1 MIEKPDR
8 RATRR
13 TPARLVTE
21 WARSSPSS
29 IAVVCGGR
37 SMTYQQLDEASD
49 ELAARLAA
57 AGSSPERLI
66 AVALPRTVELVVA
79 LLAIGKTGAAYLPLD
94 PAHPSARN
102 RRIVEAARPSLL
114 VTDSATETTIA
125 FADQAR
131 RVLIDVPA
139 EDQDLVRQSTW
150 PEPSEAHA
158 FYVLYTSGSTGV
170 PKGVVN
176 TLGNLMN
183 LLDDFV
189 ERLALSPG
197 DRFLAVTTIGFDIA
211 GLELFAPLM
220 SGARLVLATGE
231 EQGDPIALAS
241 LLTRDI
247 TVVQATP
254 AMWQSLL
261 DTAEPDLT
269 GIRVLVGGESLPPPL
284 ARRLRAAAAEVT
296 NVYGPTEATIWSTT
310 RRLDAALELG
320 HGTVPIGTPIRE
332 TGIRVLDEKLAP
344 VAVGAI
350 GELYI
355 SGAGVA
361 RGYLGQPT
369 LSAQRF
375 VADPNGAPGTRM
387 YRTGDLVRQRPGG
400 DLEFVGRA
408 DTQVK
413 IRGFRVELGEVEAAA
428 TVIPGVTRAVAML
441 REDRPGDRRI
451 VLYLVGAAGDL
462 PEPAETRALLAKA
475 LPDYMVPWTIVNL
488 DRLPL
493 TPNGKTD
500 RAALPAPALPV
511 SPGGSYR
518 NATERRLA
526 ALIAAVLGLD
536 SVGASDDFLELGG
549 DSLLAAKLIG
559 LVRREMGAVLS
570 MRQIFTRSTVR
581 ELADVLVGGEGAAAA
596 PAGIPVL
603 QPRPQRIP
611 LSFAQQ
617 RLWFLSRM
625 EAGSGSY
632 ILPLTLWVRGPL
644 DTAAAVAAWG
654 DVRARHET
662 LRTLFPETDDGTP
675 VQRVLTPEECTA
687 EPQVLRC
694 ATREEMTARR
704 DELLHHGFDL
714 SSEPP
719 VRAYVLSTPAD
730 EHAVLFVFHHVA
742 CDGWSIAPFVS
753 DYLAAY
759 GARRAGHAPAL
770 RPLPLQYAD
779 FAVWQRDQLGGATD
793 PSSVAARDLGYWR
806 AALNGLPDQLV
817 LPYDRQ
823 RAARSSHRSGT
834 VDLSVDAGLHEQLT
848 RLARDGGA
856 TLFMVFQAA
865 LAVVL
870 SRLGAGPDIPIGS
883 PVAGRSDP
891 VLDPMVGLF
900 VNTLVLRTDTSGDPS
915 FAELLARIRDADLA
929 AFDHDQLPFE
939 VLVEALNPVRTPSR
953 HPLFQVLLA
962 AQDRRRPTLTVEDL
976 TVEVDESGAKAATF
990 DLSVS
995 FTPATGEDGAPGGV
1009 DLSIDYAVDLFD
1021 HSTVTRLGG
1030 YLLRILQ
1037 SAVGDPDVPV
1047 HALPMLSAAERRQ
1060 VLEGWN
1066 STRRT
1071 VDGMLLPEML
1081 QRQAARSPGA
1091 VAVRFEESSLNYAEL
1106 DERSNRLARLIIG
1119 HGIGPE
1125 AVVAVAVPRSI
1136 EQVIAVLAVVKAGA
1150 AYLPVD
1156 TGYPADRIS
1165 YMLGD
1170 AAPACVLTAGGAPID
1185 DLGSLTIDVRSPQ
1198 IRAQLDALSGAD
1210 IAGGERV
1217 SPLRPSHPVYVI
1229 YTSGSTGRPKG
1240 VVMHHAALVNLLAW
1254 QTGFVP
1260 GGVGTVVAQFASLSF
1275 DVAAQEIFSAL
1286 TSGKT
1291 LAVPPDHI
1299 RRDPDELTRW
1309 LDRCAV
1315 DELYAPMSVVESVAA
1330 AAQRLGTR
1338 LDALRHLA
1346 QAGEALDLSSSV
1358 RALYEGRPDRYLY
1371 NYYGPTE
1378 THAVTG
1384 CAVQAGTISTGRTAP
1399 IGPPILNVRTYVL
1412 DHRLQPVPVGVPG
1425 ELYLAGAQV
1434 ARGYLRRPG
1443 LTAQRFVADPYGAP
1457 GTRMYRTGDLVR
1469 WRPDGSLD
1477 FLGRTDFQVKI
1488 RGFRVELGEIESVL
1502 MAMPGIAQA
1511 VVLARADRAV
1521 GQRLVAYVVG
1531 EAGRAPDLAE
1541 IRSQA
1546 GSRLPQYMVPS
1557 VVVPLTELPLT
1568 PNGKLNRGA
1577 LPVPDYSEAL
1587 RGGRPARTA
1596 EEATLCRLFAEALG
1610 VETVGVDDDFFSLGG
1625 HSLLATRLVNRIRAE
1640 LRCELDIR
1648 DLFDGPT
1655 VAAISRCLRGRPAA
1669 RPALRR
1675 MRPVDSGAPDRLL
1688 PTNESQAREEG

>member
-1 MIEKPDR
+1 
-8 RATRR
+8 
-13 TPARLVTE
+13 
-21 WARSSPSS
+21 
-29 IAVVCGGR
+29 
-37 SMTYQQLDEASD
+37 MTYRQLDQASD

-57 AGSSPERLI
+57 AGARPERLI
-66 AVALPRTVELVVA
+66 AVALPRTVELVVT

-102 RRIVEAARPSLL
+102 RRIVEAARPFLL
-114 VTDSATETTIA
+114 VTDSATEATIT
-125 FADQAR
+125 FAEQTR
-131 RVLIDVPA
+131 RVLVDLPA
-139 EDQDLVRQSTW
+139 EDQEVVRQPTG

-189 ERLALSPG
+189 ERLALRPG
-197 DRFLAVTTIGFDIA
+197 DRFLAVTTVGFDIA

-220 SGARLVLATGE
+220 SGACLMLATEE
-231 EQGDPIALAS
+231 EQGDPAKLAS
-241 LLTRDI
+241 LLKRDI

-261 DTAEPDLT
+261 DAAEPDLT
-269 GIRVLVGGESLPPPL
+269 GVRVLVGGESLPPLL
-284 ARRLRAAAAEVT
+284 ARRLRDAAAEVT
-296 NVYGPTEATIWSTT
+296 NVYGPTETTIWSTA
-310 RRLDAALELG
+310 RRLDAALELD
-320 HGTVPIGTPIRE
+320 HGTVPIGRPIRE

-344 VAVGAI
+344 VAAGAI
-350 GELYI
+350 GELYL

-361 RGYLGQPT
+361 RGYLGQPA

-375 VADPNGAPGTRM
+375 VADLYGTPGTRM
-387 YRTGDLVRQRPGG
+387 YRTGDLVRQLPDG

-408 DTQVK
+408 DTQIK

-428 TVIPGVTRAVAML
+428 NAIPGVTRAVAVL

-451 VLYLVGAAGDL
+451 VLYLVGAAEGL
-462 PEPAETRALLAKA
+462 PEPAEARALLAET
-475 LPDYMVPWTIVNL
+475 LPEYMVPWTTVNL

-500 RAALPAPALPV
+500 RAALPAPALSV
-511 SPGGSYR
+511 SSDGPYR

-526 ALIAAVLGLD
+526 ALIAAALGLD
-536 SVGASDDFLELGG
+536 SIGASDDFLQLGG
-549 DSLLAAKLIG
+549 DSLLAARLIG
-559 LVRREMGAVLS
+559 LVRREMGCVLS
-570 MRQIFTRSTVR
+570 MRQVFARRTAR
-581 ELADVLVGGEGAAAA
+581 ELADVLVGGEA
-596 PAGIPVL
+596 PTTAPPGIPVL
-603 QPRPQRIP
+603 RPRPQRIP

-625 EAGSGSY
+625 EAGSDSY

-644 DTAAAVAAWG
+644 DTAAAAAAWG
-654 DVRARHET
+654 DVRARHEI
-662 LRTLFPETDDGTP
+662 LRTLLPATDDGSA
-675 VQRVLTPEECTA
+675 VQHVLPAEECTA
-687 EPQVLRC
+687 GPQVLRC
-694 ATREEMTARR
+694 ATREEMVTRR
-704 DELLHHGFDL
+704 DELLRHEFDL
-714 SSEPP
+714 RDEPP
-719 VRAYVLSTPAD
+719 ARAYVLSTSAD

-759 GARRAGHAPAL
+759 SARRAGVAPMPQ
-770 RPLPLQYAD
+770 PLPCQYAD
-779 FAVWQRDQLGGATD
+779 FAVWQRDQLGSISD
-793 PSSVAARDLGYWR
+793 PSSVVARELDYWR
-806 AALNGLPDQLV
+806 AALDGLPDQV
-817 LPYDRQ
+817 ALPYDRQ

-834 VDLSVDAGLHEQLT
+834 VDLSVDAGLHQQLT
-848 RLARDGGA
+848 RLARDCGA

-870 SRLGAGPDIPIGS
+870 SRLGAGTDIPIGS
-883 PVAGRSDP
+883 PVSGRNNSA
-891 VLDPMVGLF
+891 LDPMVGFF

-915 FAELLARIRDADLA
+915 FAELLVRVRDGDLA

-939 VLVEALNPVRTPSR
+939 MLVEALNPPRTPSI

-962 AQDRRRPTLTVEDL
+962 AQNPRRPTLTAADL
-976 TVEVDESGAKAATF
+976 TIEVDESGAKAATF
-990 DLSVS
+990 DLAVN
-995 FTPATGEDGAPGGV
+995 FTPASGDDGAPDGV
-1009 DLSIDYAVDLFD
+1009 EISIDYAMDLFD
-1021 HSTVTRLGG
+1021 SSTVARIGG
-1030 YLLRILQ
+1030 YLLRILRA
-1037 SAVGDPDVPV
+1037 AVDDPGVAV
-1047 HALPMLSAAERRQ
+1047 HALPMLAAAERRQ
-1060 VLEGWN
+1060 VLEDWN

-1071 VDGMLLPEML
+1071 VDGTLLPEML
-1081 QRQAARSPGA
+1081 RRQAARSASA
-1091 VAVRFEESSLNYAEL
+1091 VAVRFEDHSLTYAEL
-1106 DERSNRLARLIIG
+1106 HEQSNRLARLIIG

-1136 EQVIAVLAVVKAGA
+1136 EQVVAVLAVVKAGA

-1156 TGYPADRIS
+1156 TAYPADRIS
-1165 YMLGD
+1165 HMLVD
-1170 AAPACVLTAGGAPID
+1170 AAPACVLTADEAPVD
-1185 DLGSLTIDVRSPQ
+1185 DLGPLTIDVRSPQ
-1198 IRAQLDALSGAD
+1198 IRARLDALSAAD
-1210 IAGGERV
+1210 VADGERV

-1240 VVMHHAALVNLLAW
+1240 VVMHHAALVNLMAW
-1254 QTGFVP
+1254 QTDLVP
-1260 GGVGTVVAQFASLSF
+1260 GGVGSVVAQFASLSF

-1315 DELYAPMSVVESVAA
+1315 EELYAPMSVVESVAA

-1378 THAVTG
+1378 THAVTS
-1384 CAVQAGTISTGRTAP
+1384 CRVPAATISTARTAP

-1412 DHRLQPVPVGVPG
+1412 DQRLQPVPVGVPG

-1443 LTAQRFVADPYGAP
+1443 LTAQRFVADPYGPA

-1502 MAMPGIAQA
+1502 TAMPGIAQA

-1531 EAGRAPDLAE
+1531 ETGRAPDPAE
-1541 IRSQA
+1541 IRLRA
-1546 GSRLPQYMVPS
+1546 GRRLPQYMVPS
-1557 VVVPLTELPLT
+1557 VVVPLTDLPLT
-1568 PNGKLNRGA
+1568 PNGKLDRGA
-1577 LPVPDYSEAL
+1577 LPVPDYSRAL
-1587 RGGRPARTA
+1587 GEGRSARTA
-1596 EEATLCRLFAEALG
+1596 EEATLCRLFAETLG
-1610 VETVGVDDDFFSLGG
+1610 VETVGIDDDFFSLGG

-1655 VAAISRCLRGRPAA
+1655 VAAVSRCLRSRSTA

-1675 MRPVDSGAPDRLL
+1675 MRPVASGTPDRLL
-1688 PTNESQAREEG
+1688 PMNES

>member
-1 MIEKPDR
+1 
-8 RATRR
+8 
-13 TPARLVTE
+13 
-21 WARSSPSS
+21 
-29 IAVVCGGR
+29 
-37 SMTYQQLDEASD
+37 MTYQQLDEASD

-57 AGSSPERLI
+57 AGASPEQLI
-66 AVALPRTVELVVA
+66 AVALPRTVELVVT

-102 RRIVEAARPSLL
+102 RRIVAAARPSLL
-114 VTDSATETTIA
+114 VSDSVTEATIT
-125 FADQAR
+125 FADQVR
-131 RVLIDVPA
+131 RVLVDVPA
-139 EDQDLVRQSTW
+139 ENQDPGRRPPS
-150 PEPSEAHA
+150 PEPADAHA
-158 FYVLYTSGSTGV
+158 FYVLYTSGSTGA

-189 ERLALSPG
+189 ERLELSPD

-211 GLELFAPLM
+211 GLELFAPLV
-220 SGARLVLATGE
+220 SGARLVLATGA
-231 EQGDPIALAS
+231 EQGDPIALAAQ
-241 LLTRDI
+241 LPARDI

-254 AMWQSLL
+254 ALWQGLL
-261 DTAEPDLT
+261 DAAEPDLT
-269 GIRVLVGGESLPPPL
+269 GIRVLVGGESLPPLL
-284 ARRLRAAAAEVT
+284 ARRLRAGAAEVT
-296 NVYGPTEATIWSTT
+296 NVYGPTETTIWSTA
-310 RRLDAALELG
+310 RRLDAALDLDD
-320 HGTVPIGTPIRE
+320 GTVPIGVPIRE
-332 TGIRVLDEKLAP
+332 TGIRVLNEKLAP
-344 VAVGAI
+344 VTDGAI
-350 GELYI
+350 GELYL

-361 RGYLGQPT
+361 RGYLGQPA

-375 VADPNGAPGTRM
+375 VADPTGAPGTRM
-387 YRTGDLVRQRPGG
+387 YRTGDLVRQRPDG

-408 DTQVK
+408 DTQIK
-413 IRGFRVELGEVEAAA
+413 IRGFRVELGEIEAAA
-428 TVIPGVTRAVAML
+428 TVLPGVTRAVAML

-462 PEPAETRALLAKA
+462 PEPAEARALLAKA
-475 LPDYMVPWTIVNL
+475 LPDYMVPWTVVNL

-500 RAALPAPALPV
+500 RAALPAPALPK
-511 SPGGSYR
+511 SSDGPYR
-518 NATERRLA
+518 TATERQLA
-526 ALIAAVLGLD
+526 ALVAAVLGLD
-536 SVGASDDFLELGG
+536 SVGADDDFLALGG
-549 DSLLAAKLIG
+549 DSLLAAGLIG
-559 LVRREMGAVLS
+559 LVRRELGAVLS
-570 MRQIFTRSTVR
+570 MRQIFTRRTVR
-581 ELADVLVGGEGAAAA
+581 GLAELLAPGAGPAAT
-596 PAGIPVL
+596 PAGTPVR
-603 QPRPQRIP
+603 QPRPRRIP

-617 RLWFLSRM
+617 RLWFLNRM
-625 EAGSGSY
+625 EAGSDSY
-632 ILPLTLWVRGPL
+632 LLPLTLWVRGPL
-644 DTAAAVAAWG
+644 DTAAAVAAWD
-654 DVRARHET
+654 DVRARHEI
-662 LRTLFPETDDGTP
+662 LRTILAETDDGEP
-675 VQRVLTPEECTA
+675 VQRVLTPQECPA
-687 EPQVLRC
+687 EPHLLRC
-694 ATREEMTARR
+694 ATREEMAARR
-704 DELLHHGFDL
+704 AELLRPGFDL

-742 CDGWSIAPFVS
+742 CDGWSIAPLVS

-759 GARRAGHAPAL
+759 DARRAGRAPTL

-779 FAVWQRDQLGGATD
+779 FAVWQRDQLGDATD

-806 AALNGLPDQLV
+806 AALDGLPDQLA

-823 RAARSSHRSGT
+823 RAARPSHRSGT
-834 VDLSVDAGLHEQLT
+834 VELTVDAVLHEQLT

-856 TLFMVFQAA
+856 TLFMVFHAA

-870 SRLGAGPDIPIGS
+870 SRLGAGADIPIGS
-883 PVAGRSDP
+883 PVSGRNDR
-891 VLDPMVGLF
+891 VLDPIVGFF

-915 FAELLARIRDADLA
+915 FAELLSRVREADLA

-962 AQDRRRPTLTVEDL
+962 AQNPRPPIRTVGDL
-976 TVEVDESGAKAATF
+976 TIEVDESGAKAATF
-990 DLSVS
+990 DLLLNY
-995 FTPATGEDGAPGGV
+995 TPTTTDDGSPGGV
-1009 DLSIDYAVDLFD
+1009 DLSLDYATDLFD
-1021 HSTVTRLGG
+1021 KETATRLGG
-1030 YLLRILQ
+1030 YLLRILRA
-1037 SAVGDPDVPV
+1037 AVGDPTVPV
-1047 HALPMLSAAERRQ
+1047 HALPMLSAGERWQ

-1071 VDGMLLPEML
+1071 VDGTLLPEL
-1081 QRQAARSPGA
+1081 LHRQAARAPDA
-1091 VAVRFEESSLNYAEL
+1091 VAVRFEESSLTYAEL
-1106 DERSNRLARLIIG
+1106 DEQSNRLARLIIG

-1125 AVVAVAVPRSI
+1125 AIVAVAVPRSV
-1136 EQVIAVLAVVKAGA
+1136 EQVVAVLAVVKAGA

-1165 YMLGD
+1165 HMLAD
-1170 AAPACVLTAGGAPID
+1170 AAPACVLTAGEAPIGD
-1185 DLGSLTIDVRSPQ
+1185 GGSLTIDVRSPQ
-1198 IRAQLDALSGAD
+1198 IRARLDALSGAD
-1210 IAGGERV
+1210 IAAGERV

-1240 VVMHHAALVNLLAW
+1240 VVMHHAALVNLMAW
-1254 QTGFVP
+1254 HADFVP
-1260 GGVGTVVAQFASLSF
+1260 DGGVGTVVAQFASLSF

-1315 DELYAPMSVVESVAA
+1315 GELYAPTSVVESVAA

-1346 QAGEALDLSSSV
+1346 QAGEALDLSPAV
-1358 RALYEGRPDRYLY
+1358 RALYEGRPDHYLY

-1384 CAVQAGTISTGRTAP
+1384 SVVPAATISTGRTAP
-1399 IGPPILNVRTYVL
+1399 IGPPIPNMRTYVL

-1443 LTAQRFVADPYGAP
+1443 LTAQRFVADPFGAP
-1457 GTRMYRTGDLVR
+1457 ATRMYRTGDLVR

-1502 MAMPGIAQA
+1502 TAMPGIVQA

-1531 EAGRAPDLAE
+1531 EGGRAPDLSE
-1541 IRSQA
+1541 IRAQA
-1546 GSRLPQYMVPS
+1546 GGKLPQYMVPS
-1557 VVVPLTELPLT
+1557 VVVPLSELPLT
-1568 PNGKLNRGA
+1568 PNGKLNRAA

-1596 EEATLCRLFAEALG
+1596 QEATLCRLFAETLG
-1610 VETVGVDDDFFSLGG
+1610 VDTVGVDDDFFSLGG

-1655 VAAISRCLRGRPAA
+1655 VAAISRCLRGRSAA
-1669 RPALRR
+1669 RPVLRR
-1675 MRPVDSGAPDRLL
+1675 MRPVAPDRLL
-1688 PTNESQAREEG
+1688 LTNES

>member
-1 MIEKPDR
+1 MTEMPDR

-13 TPARLVTE
+13 TPARLVSE

-29 IAVVCGGR
+29 LAVVCGGR
-37 SMTYQQLDEASD
+37 SLTYRQLDEASD
-49 ELAARLAA
+49 ELATRLAA
-57 AGSSPERLI
+57 AGASPERLI
-66 AVALPRTVELVVA
+66 AVALPRTVELVVT

-94 PAHPSARN
+94 PEHPSARN
-102 RRIVEAARPSLL
+102 RRIVEVARPSLL
-114 VTDSATETTIA
+114 VTDSGTETTIT

-131 RVLIDVPA
+131 RVLIDVPG
-139 EDQDLVRQSTW
+139 EDQDLVRQSPW
-150 PEPSEAHA
+150 PAPSTAHA

-189 ERLALSPG
+189 ARLALSTD

-220 SGARLVLATGE
+220 SGARLVLATEE

-247 TVVQATP
+247 TVAQATP

-261 DTAEPDLT
+261 DAAEPDLG
-269 GIRVLVGGESLPPPL
+269 GIRVLVGGESLPPLL

-296 NVYGPTEATIWSTT
+296 NVYGPTETTIWSTA
-310 RRLDAALELG
+310 RKLDDALELRD
-320 HGTVPIGTPIRE
+320 GTVPIGTPIRQ
-332 TGIRVLDEKLAP
+332 TGIRVLDEKLTP
-344 VAVGAI
+344 VAVGVI

-355 SGAGVA
+355 SGTGVA
-361 RGYLGQPT
+361 RGYLGQPA

-387 YRTGDLVRQRPGG
+387 YRTGDLVRQRPDG

-428 TVIPGVTRAVAML
+428 TVVPGVTRAVAML

-451 VLYLVGAAGDL
+451 VLYLVGAAGAL
-462 PEPAETRALLAKA
+462 PEPAEARALLAKA
-475 LPDYMVPWTIVNL
+475 LPEYMVPWTIVNL

-511 SPGGSYR
+511 SADGSYR
-518 NATERRLA
+518 NATEGRLA

-536 SVGASDDFLELGG
+536 TVGATDDFLELGG
-549 DSLLAAKLIG
+549 DSLLAAGLIG
-559 LVRREMGAVLS
+559 LVRREIGSVLS
-570 MRQIFTRSTVR
+570 MRQIFARRTVR
-581 ELADVLVGGEGAAAA
+581 ELAEVLVGAEVSAAA

-603 QPRPQRIP
+603 QSRPQRIP

-617 RLWFLSRM
+617 RLWFLNRM
-625 EAGSGSY
+625 EAGSNSY
-632 ILPLTLWVRGPL
+632 VLPLTLWVRGPL
-644 DTAAAVAAWG
+644 DTAAAVAAWD

-662 LRTLFPETDDGTP
+662 LRTLFSETDDGAP
-675 VQRVLTPEECTA
+675 VQRVLPPQECTA

-694 ATREEMTARR
+694 ATRREMTARR

-719 VRAYVLSTPAD
+719 ARAYVLSTPAD

-779 FAVWQRDQLGGATD
+779 FAVWQRDQLGDATD
-793 PSSVAARDLGYWR
+793 PSGTSARDLGYWR
-806 AALNGLPDQLV
+806 AALSGLPDQLA

-823 RAARSSHRSGT
+823 RPGRSSHRSGT
-834 VDLSVDAGLHEQLT
+834 VDLRVDAGLHEQLT

-856 TLFMVFQAA
+856 TLFMVFHAA

-870 SRLGAGPDIPIGS
+870 SRMGAGTDIPIGS
-883 PVAGRSDP
+883 PVSGRSDS
-891 VLDPMVGLF
+891 VLDPLVGFF
-900 VNTLVLRTDTSGDPS
+900 VNTLVLRTDLTGDPS
-915 FAELLARIRDADLA
+915 FAELLARVRDADLA

-962 AQDRRRPTLTVEDL
+962 AQNPRRPTLSLEDL
-976 TVEVDESGAKAATF
+976 TVEVDEAGAKAATF
-990 DLSVS
+990 DLLVS
-995 FTPATGEDGAPGGV
+995 FTPATREDGPPGGV
-1009 DLSIDYAVDLFD
+1009 DLSIDYAMDLFD
-1021 HSTVTRLGG
+1021 HSTVDRLAG

-1037 SAVGDPDVPV
+1037 AAVGDPGVPV
-1047 HALPMLSAAERRQ
+1047 HALSMLSAAERRQ
-1060 VLEGWN
+1060 VLEDWN

-1081 QRQAARSPGA
+1081 QRQTARSPGA
-1091 VAVRFEESSLNYAEL
+1091 VAVRFEESSLTYAEL
-1106 DERSNRLARLIIG
+1106 DERSNRLARLMIG

-1156 TGYPADRIS
+1156 TGYPTDRIS
-1165 YMLGD
+1165 HMLGD
-1170 AAPACVLTAGGAPID
+1170 AAPACVLTADGAPIGD
-1185 DLGSLTIDVRSPQ
+1185 VGSLTIDVRNPQ
-1198 IRAQLDALSGAD
+1198 IRARLDALSGAD
-1210 IAGGERV
+1210 IAGDERV

-1229 YTSGSTGRPKG
+1229 YTSGSTGWPKG

-1315 DELYAPMSVVESVAA
+1315 EELYAPMSVVESVAA

-1358 RALYEGRPDRYLY
+1358 RALYEGRPDRCLY

-1412 DHRLQPVPVGVPG
+1412 DHWLQPVPVGVPG

-1502 MAMPGIAQA
+1502 TAMPGIIQA
-1511 VVLARADRAV
+1511 VVLARADQAV

-1531 EAGRAPDLAE
+1531 ETGRVPDLAE

-1568 PNGKLNRGA
+1568 PNGKLDRGA
-1577 LPVPDYSEAL
+1577 LPAPDYSEVL
-1587 RGGRPARTA
+1587 SGGRPARTP
-1596 EEATLCRLFAEALG
+1596 EEATLCRLFAETLG

-1625 HSLLATRLVNRIRAE
+1625 HSLLATRLVNRIRTE

-1655 VAAISRCLRGRPAA
+1655 VAAVSRCLGGRSAA
-1669 RPALRR
+1669 RPTLRR
-1675 MRPVDSGAPDRLL
+1675 MRPVASGAPDRLL
-1688 PTNESQAREEG
+1688 LTNES